1 MKGDIKLVEKV
12 YVGKKPLVKY
22 VMTIIGLMSKENIQR
37 CVVMAR
43 GALISR
49 AVDICNRVT
58 KHCPHIHI
66 GSIKIGSQML
76 ESDGKERL
84 VSEIAIELVKAN

>member
-1 MKGDIKLVEKV
+1 MKGDVKLVEKV
-12 YVGKKPLVKY
+12 YVGKKPLVRY
-22 VMTIIGLMSKENIQR
+22 VMTIIGLMGRENVQR
-37 CVVMAR
+37 CVVLAR

-58 KHCPHIHI
+58 KHCPYIQI
-66 GSIKIGSQML
+66 GSVKIGSQKV

-84 VSEIAIELVKAN
+84 VSEIAIELQKAN